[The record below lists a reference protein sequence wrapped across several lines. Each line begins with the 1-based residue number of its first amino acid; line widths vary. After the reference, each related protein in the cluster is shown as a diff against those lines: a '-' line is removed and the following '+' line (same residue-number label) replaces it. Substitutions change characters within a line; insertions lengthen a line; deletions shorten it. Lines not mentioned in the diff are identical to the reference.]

1 VHELHTQL
9 NASTTRIGQ
18 IREETAKDTVLA
30 VLRDTI
36 ALGWPETRSDCP
48 EILHGYWNYRDELGV
63 EDGIILKGSRIVI
76 PQSLRADVLAK
87 LHYAHQGVEKCRL
100 RAKSSVFWDG
110 INKDI
115 EQTVGTCAQCQTHQP
130 SATKEPLMPHDV
142 PPRSWHTLCS
152 DLFYWEQ
159 NHYLLI
165 ADLYSK
171 FPIVR
176 KLGTLSSRSVIN
188 HMKGIFD
195 EHGIPDRLISD
206 NGTQYSSEE
215 FKQFAA
221 TYGFEHVTSSPLYPR
236 SNGFAER
243 MVQTIKHLFT
253 KAREG
258 GQDPHMA
265 MLCLRTTPLDHQTP
279 SPSELLNGRKYR
291 SNIPTTTVAKLK
303 ESPASYTDN
312 LQHRQNLQK
321 AYHDRDAKSLPPLH
335 PQEHVRVQDPG
346 SKSKS
351 WAPGQITQ
359 VLNAPRSYKV
369 QTSSGIYRRNRRH
382 LRQTRES
389 FHPATFTES
398 KVDDEDNAHATSSTA
413 KLATP
418 NADPG
423 EPRHDIVTSYG
434 GVPPPAPPLERSVD
448 TGPPVTLRR
457 SSRVPK
463 PPAKL
468 NL

>member
-1 VHELHTQL
+1 
-9 NASTTRIGQ
+9 
-18 IREETAKDTVLA
+18 
-30 VLRDTI
+30 
-36 ALGWPETRSDCP
+36 
-48 EILHGYWNYRDELGV
+48 
-63 EDGIILKGSRIVI
+63 
-76 PQSLRADVLAK
+76 
-87 LHYAHQGVEKCRL
+87 
-100 RAKSSVFWDG
+100 
-110 INKDI
+110 
-115 EQTVGTCAQCQTHQP
+115 
-130 SATKEPLMPHDV
+130 
-142 PPRSWHTLCS
+142 
-152 DLFYWEQ
+152 
-159 NHYLLI
+159 
-165 ADLYSK
+165 
-171 FPIVR
+171 
-176 KLGTLSSRSVIN
+176 
-188 HMKGIFD
+188 
-195 EHGIPDRLISD
+195 
-206 NGTQYSSEE
+206 
-215 FKQFAA
+215 
-221 TYGFEHVTSSPLYPR
+221 
-236 SNGFAER
+236 

-303 ESPASYTDN
+303 ESPACYTDN

-389 FHPATFTES
+389 FHPATFTEN

-418 NADPG
+418 NADLG